1 VSDIH
6 HDIGRFTMS
15 NIMHREVEGLYRTVE
30 SSHRH
35 WTKKGGR
42 SKESW
47 FEKTEKLEN
56 ISLTAAEYLI
66 ENPLTRYEYDVQ
78 L

>member
-1 VSDIH
+1 
-6 HDIGRFTMS
+6 MS

-30 SSHRH
+30 SSDRH
-35 WTKKGGR
+35 WAQKRGR

-47 FEKTEKLEN
+47 FEKTKKLKN

-78 L
+78 S